1 MERKFLACDCNQQW
15 TIGHA
20 IGPTAGARTNTAS
33 DKDCPRGSV
42 PHVNGQV
49 AVATDTPRPRAS
61 RRTHDSRAR
70 PPRPP
75 GLTTTM
81 MLLCV
86 VKGRLACWL
95 LRCGE
100 CVCRLC
106 WVRTR
111 QGGAARGARAGSYE
125 VTWSGRPGQD
135 RGRPADHRQASTD
148 AAATLRARPSPG
160 SGALAG
166 GAQVA
171 VDLAGDVTL
180 QAADDLLLRQA
191 FGGAPSGVG
200 AGRGM

>member
-1 MERKFLACDCNQQW
+1 MRHRC
-15 TIGHA
+15 T
-20 IGPTAGARTNTAS
+20 GAAARRAR
-33 DKDCPRGSV
+33 RGLVPDAVKPGFHWLV
-42 PHVNGQV
+42 PHQIRS
-49 AVATDTPRPRAS
+49 AHAAPHLAPRAS
-61 RRTHDSRAR
+61 RSTHDSRAR

-191 FGGAPSGVG
+191 FGGAPFGVG